1 MADVQKALDEG
12 ANPNRIINRVVY
24 YMANTCGQ
32 LSTLGCNSN
41 NNIIFHT
48 CTSVLF
54 MPDTH
59 TPCTCTLHA
68 CIHTHNIHTYTF
80 THAYPPTHILS
91 LPSVYLPLLYLWIDN
106 PPRFLIIIAIIF
118 LLQTRRTPMLEACQ
132 RGHTEIAKLLLSRG
146 ADPNWRAR
154 VNTIII
160 VIIIAIIW
168 RPISTCVLVWNR
180 MIGMH

>member
-41 NNIIFHT
+41 NIIIII

-59 TPCTCTLHA
+59 TQCTCTLHA
-68 CIHTHNIHTYTF
+68 CIHAHTHTQYTYVHIHSCIPPYSH
-80 THAYPPTHILS
+80 THP
-91 LPSVYLPLLYLWIDN
+91 LPSFSLLA
-106 PPRFLIIIAIIF
+106 LIIFVDRQPSKIPNYSHHLSSTDTTNPYA
-118 LLQTRRTPMLEACQ
+118 
-132 RGHTEIAKLLLSRG
+132 RGLPTWAHRNCKAS
-146 ADPNWRAR
+146 P
-154 VNTIII
+154 
-160 VIIIAIIW
+160 
-168 RPISTCVLVWNR
+168 
-180 MIGMH
+180 